1 MYATLKLSSYSSE
14 NLPVDLDQQVFYRIN
29 FATLKGVILVYLHVI
44 HLGTSGFKIKIVE
57 QVLVLF

>member
-1 MYATLKLSSYSSE
+1 MAPRIIKS
-14 NLPVDLDQQVFYRIN
+14 VYRIN

-44 HLGTSGFKIKIVE
+44 HLETSGFQIKIVE